1 MRCAGALFFRVNR
14 GTISFMAKYRKPSPD
29 QLKPLYQ
36 LMGSIKALEPW
47 NRLWDMNLTCI
58 ELPGMKE
65 PVFCSVMGRN
75 GECYG
80 IGVYPGWRSLSG
92 LLRMAENNDP
102 PFSVLEYMDCLS
114 CYFGN
119 REELLPDERKT
130 IKELGLSFR
139 GKNNWPYF
147 RRSRPNC
154 MPWEISDK
162 NAVQLK
168 EILEQ
173 FITAYECLADKKL
186 SVDFEKDF
194 VLYRGYSKKTKTWI
208 TESRP
213 MPPVTGFGEGCII
226 QNEIFTGALKMKP
239 SNGLVLEV
247 GTVCVPVSVGKT
259 RDGFPA
265 LMRVVVLMYT
275 EQNVVVD
282 QYLLKPND
290 DTVQETIRL
299 LADFIEARGRPAC
312 INVRNDWAYVQL
324 EDFCRKTGID
334 LSSEGV
340 PRIDEFSNEFLN
352 SGIFR

>member
-1 MRCAGALFFRVNR
+1 MDLV
-14 GTISFMAKYRKPSPD
+14 Y
-29 QLKPLYQ
+29 
-36 LMGSIKALEPW
+36 
-47 NRLWDMNLTCI
+47 I

-92 LLRMAENNDP
+92 LLRMAESGDSS
-102 PFSVLEYMDCLS
+102 FHVLSYLDCLS

-139 GKNNWPYF
+139 GKNSWPYF
-147 RRSRPNC
+147 RRSRPDC

-173 FITAYECLADKKL
+173 FIAAYEYFADEKL
-186 SVDFEKDF
+186 SVEFEKDHA
-194 VLYRGYSKKTKTWI
+194 LYRGYSKKTKTWI
-208 TESRP
+208 TESRR
-213 MPPVTGFGEGCII
+213 MPPVTSFGETCII
-226 QNEIFTGALKMKP
+226 QNEIFTGALKMKQ
-239 SNGLVLEV
+239 SNGLTLEV
-247 GTVCVPVSVGKT
+247 GIVYAPVSMGKT

-265 LMRVVVLMYT
+265 LMRVVVLMNT
-275 EQNVVVD
+275 EQNMLVD

-290 DTVQETIRL
+290 DTAQETIRL

-312 INVRNDWAYVQL
+312 INVRDDWAYVQL

-340 PRIDEFSNEFLN
+340 PLIDEFADEFLN
-352 SGIFR
+352 SIR

>member
-1 MRCAGALFFRVNR
+1 
-14 GTISFMAKYRKPSPD
+14 MAKYQKPSLD

-36 LMGSIKALEPW
+36 LMGRIKTLEPW
-47 NRLWDMNLTCI
+47 NKLWDMDLVYL

-80 IGVYPGWRSLSG
+80 IGIYSGWQSLSG
-92 LLRMAENNDP
+92 LLRMAENSASS
-102 PFSVLEYMDCLS
+102 FSILGYLDCLS

-119 REELLPDERKT
+119 REELFPDERKT

-139 GKNNWPYF
+139 GKNSWPYF
-147 RRSRPNC
+147 RRSRPDC

-168 EILEQ
+168 EILEH
-173 FITAYECLADKKL
+173 FIAAYEWFVDKKL
-186 SVDFEKDF
+186 SVNFERNYA
-194 VLYRGYSKKTKTWI
+194 LYRGYSKKTKTWI
-208 TESRP
+208 TESRL
-213 MPPVTGFGEGCII
+213 MPPVTGFGETCVI
-226 QNEIFTGALKMKP
+226 QDEIFINVLKNKQI
-239 SNGLVLEV
+239 NGLTLEI
-247 GTVCVPVSVGKT
+247 GTVYAPVSMGTT

-265 LMRVVVLMYT
+265 LMRVVVLMDT
-275 EQNVVVD
+275 EQNVLVD

-299 LADFIEARGRPAC
+299 LGDFIKAYGRPAR
-312 INVRNDWAYVQL
+312 IKVRDDWAYAQL
-324 EDFCRKTGID
+324 EDLCGKTGID

-340 PRIDEFSNEFLN
+340 PLIDEFAEEFLN
-352 SGIFR
+352 SGVFGKFTTKSKK

>member
-1 MRCAGALFFRVNR
+1 
-14 GTISFMAKYRKPSPD
+14 MAKYQKPSLD

-47 NRLWDMNLTCI
+47 NTLWDMDLVCL

-65 PVFCSVMGRN
+65 PVFCSVMGQN

-80 IGVYPGWRSLSG
+80 IGVYPGWRSVSG
-92 LLRMAENNDP
+92 LLRMAENNGS

-139 GKNNWPYF
+139 GKNGWPYF

-173 FITAYECLADKKL
+173 FITAYEWFIDKKL
-186 SVDFEKDF
+186 SVDFEKHY
-194 VLYRGYSKKTKTWI
+194 VLYRGYSKKTKTWS
-208 TESRP
+208 TESRR
-213 MPPVTGFGEGCII
+213 MPPVTSFGETCII
-226 QNEIFTGALKMKP
+226 QNEVFTGALKMKQT
-239 SNGLVLEV
+239 NGLTLEA
-247 GTVCVPVSVGKT
+247 GTVYAPVPMGTT

-265 LMRVVVLMYT
+265 LTRIVVLMNT
-275 EQNVVVD
+275 EQNVLVD

-290 DTVQETIRL
+290 DTVRETIRL
-299 LADFIEARGRPAC
+299 LADFIEAQGRPAR
-312 INVRNDWAYVQL
+312 IKVRDDWAYVQL

-334 LSSEGV
+334 LSSEGI
-340 PRIDEFSNEFLN
+340 PLIDKFSDDFLN